1 MNSYGLVSVVMT
13 RCENMTY
20 SNVNILAKVTKLLS
34 LVTGI

>member
-13 RCENMTY
+13 RENMTY